1 MINRQNGNFTIILN
15 EIVDN
20 EKLSAKAKGIYLYL
34 QSKKDGWQFY
44 ESEIVKNFTDGVRS
58 IRAGVQELLD
68 AKLLLKYQE
77 RGSGAGFNKSLWILN
92 PTEDDYKEYD
102 TKCVDTKRDDT
113 LCEDTKPATNK
124 TNSNKTNN
132 NKTNK
137 SKNIQKAEN
146 HVYFIE
152 RKNNDLFYE
161 YLALR
166 KKMKLSNSETVL
178 KRLIGKVRDYYK
190 KGHSIEEIITNA
202 IVGNWKDFYEPKE
215 ATAPKSF
222 KEQDR
227 QRTDEVADAVLNQ
240 GFDPFDPK
248 NYESQGE
255 EVIEAQIEGGEN
267 V

>member
-34 QSKKDGWQFY
+34 QSKADGWQFY
-44 ESEIVKNFTDGVRS
+44 ESEIVKNFTDGKDSVRS
-58 IRAGVQELLD
+58 GIKELID

-77 RGSGAGFNKSLWILN
+77 RKGGKYSNTLWILN
-92 PTEDDYKEYD
+92 PTEEDRNTYPTASGKPDDGK
-102 TKCVDTKRDDT
+102 
-113 LCEDTKPATNK
+113 CEDAKPATNK

-166 KKMKLSNSETVL
+166 KKMKLSNSETVI
-178 KRLIGKVRDYYK
+178 KRLIGKVREYYK
-190 KGHSIEEIITNA
+190 KGHSIEVIITNA
-202 IVGNWKDFYEPKE
+202 ITGGWKDFYEPKE

-240 GFDPFDPK
+240 GFDPFDPA
-248 NYESQGE
+248 NYQGQTD
-255 EVIEAQIEGGEN
+255 IIDAQIEGGEN